1 MLCPSSSPPPTTAQL
16 PEVPEFP
23 NECEYLKSL
32 GQFIDVLDA
41 SSQDPSRGLGQ
52 LINTCGIEP
61 TQGIIA
67 WANRLHLE
75 LGELKR
81 RREVHIQAMYE
92 QLEAL
97 WRRMGVDVDGMEGF
111 VEANRGS
118 MGAVIQAYEE
128 ELERMIDLRRERMGE
143 FIANACTEIE
153 SLWEELMVGD
163 ERQDDFAAFADGE
176 LFPPHLRTCNLMKM
190 NTDEHTEDLL
200 SQHEDEIARLKRK
213 YGSKCPCSRRS
224 GSTSRFARKRRS
236 SSE

>member
-16 PEVPEFP
+16 PEVPEFT
-23 NECEYLKSL
+23 NERRYLRSL

-67 WANRLHLE
+67 WADRLHLD
-75 LGELKR
+75 LGELTR

-97 WRRMGVDVDGMEGF
+97 WRRIGVDVDRVEGF

-118 MGAVIQAYEE
+118 TGAVIQAYEE
-128 ELERMIDLRRERMGE
+128 ELERTIDLRRERMGE
-143 FIANACTEIE
+143 FIANARTEIE

-163 ERQDDFAAFADGE
+163 
-176 LFPPHLRTCNLMKM
+176 
-190 NTDEHTEDLL
+190 
-200 SQHEDEIARLKRK
+200 
-213 YGSKCPCSRRS
+213 
-224 GSTSRFARKRRS
+224 
-236 SSE
+236 